1 MSLNVQALSDFNNQI
16 AGELIIKMVYAGS
29 TMEYI
34 TIQEGVKYQEPINLF
49 EVSLYMQNGTCVST
63 ASGSATFT
71 QRTIEVCPRTS
82 FDALCLKDLDKKYLG
97 ISALA
102 PGSYNETFA
111 LATQYSELLVNQFQK
126 ANDQFL
132 WRQVSG
138 SASTFGGTCNVN
150 GLNVIISGS
159 TSGVVVPT
167 FTSSSAGSIVNT
179 ANILS
184 TMDQMIAASSADVA
198 DREDLT
204 FFMSVT
210 LFRNYLTGLRL
221 ANNFYFDP
229 SSVTN
234 RGGLYEMAYP
244 FQPNIK
250 VVGTVGLQSSNRVV
264 LGPAKQIVVGTDLLS
279 DFTEFQLWYD
289 INTDTLRHRISTKLG
304 VNIAYPEFWVSNDLA

>member
-1 MSLNVQALSDFNNQI
+1 MALNLTALSDFNNQI

-34 TIQEGVKYQEPINLF
+34 TIQENVKFQEPINLF

-63 ASGSATFT
+63 ASGSATFS

-132 WRQVSG
+132 WQQVSG
-138 SASTFGGTCNVN
+138 SASTFGGTCATS
-150 GLNVIISGS
+150 GLNLIISSS
-159 TSGVVVPT
+159 TTGVVPVKINAA
-167 FTSSSAGSIVNT
+167 SSSA
-179 ANILS
+179 ANILT
-184 TMDQMIAASSADVA
+184 TMDTMIATSSADVA

-210 LFRNYLTGLRL
+210 NFRNYLTGLRL

-234 RGGLYEMAYP
+234 RGGLYEMQYP

-250 VVGTVGLQSSNRVV
+250 VVGTVGLQGINTIK
-264 LGPAKQIVVGTDLLS
+264 LGPAKQIVAGTDLLS

-289 INTDTLRHRISTKLG
+289 INTDTFSLHMYYTGYQTFVFDKGFMS
-304 VNIAYPEFWVSNDLA
+304 IAY

>member
-1 MSLNVQALSDFNNQI
+1 MRLNVTALADFNNQI
-16 AGELIIKMVYAGS
+16 AGELVLKMVYGGS
-29 TMEYI
+29 TIEYV
-34 TIQEGVKYQEPINLF
+34 TVQEGVKFQEPINLF
-49 EVSLYMQNGTCVST
+49 EVSLFMNNSNCVST

-97 ISALA
+97 ISSLDR
-102 PGSYNETFA
+102 GSYNETWA
-111 LATQYSELLVNQFQK
+111 LANAYSELLVNQFQK

-132 WRQVSG
+132 WLQVSG
-138 SASTFGGTCNVN
+138 SNSTFGGTCATS
-150 GLNVIISGS
+150 GLNRIITGS
-159 TSGVVVPT
+159 TSGVIPLSGAAAL
-167 FTSSSAGSIVNT
+167 TSTNALT
-179 ANILS
+179 Q
-184 TMDQMIAASSADVA
+184 MDAMIATSSADVA

-210 LFRNYLTGLRL
+210 GFRNYVAALRG

-229 SSVTN
+229 SSITN

-250 VVGTVGLQSSNRVV
+250 VVGTVGLQGSNRVV

-279 DFTEFQLWYD
+279 DFSEFQLWYD
-289 INTDTLRHRISTKLG
+289 INTDTLRHRIATKLG